1 VICANIKISVMTQT
15 LKQKSYNIKYKINNK
30 AFYISNIDS
39 LSSAIELFLT
49 IAKKK
54 EKRYYYSSV
63 LFETDGTNKKVLIKQ
78 NLTIIGANN
87 GL

>member
-1 VICANIKISVMTQT
+1 MTQT

-30 AFYISNIDS
+30 TFYISNIDS

-63 LFETDGTNKKVLIKQ
+63 LFETDGANKKILIKQ